1 MDLLEYFIRKLFLSL
16 ESPIKFDERFKVAS
30 VPFFPDFNSLAY
42 ELDTFTLRIY
52 IDIILKQN
60 NYTIL
65 SRFLAQNSKNV
76 FFFFFCFFND
86 EKYSLSTFLKSIY
99 RIALGS
105 ATRVSCLL
113 KSVGIV
119 L

>member
-16 ESPIKFDERFKVAS
+16 ESPIKFDKRFKVAS
-30 VPFFPDFNSLAY
+30 VPFLPDFNSLAY

-65 SRFLAQNSKNV
+65 SRFLAQN
-76 FFFFFCFFND
+76 
-86 EKYSLSTFLKSIY
+86 
-99 RIALGS
+99 
-105 ATRVSCLL
+105 
-113 KSVGIV
+113 
-119 L
+119 